1 MKIFAFIIFGL
12 FVLSCNHP
20 LRNGNIENCD
30 SILLSDSLFPFIEI
44 KNTLSFK
51 DFYLDRSNRILYVD
65 STKMK
70 QFVKLDD
77 LQELKYLIPIV
88 KSESNI
94 NSNIDLSDA
103 IKYMDA
109 FFISRQKKVYDFTPI
124 IVREIR
130 GDYYDALYYI
140 LLDKSCNPIS
150 YLQLSNGINDPERQ
164 SYFNDG
170 EIYSIDIRGRLI
182 NDIDTIFWLSKVLP
196 SGKIETNGIDSLN
209 ERRRTDNER
218 KHSR

>member
-1 MKIFAFIIFGL
+1 MKIFIFFIVGL

-20 LRNGNIENCD
+20 LRNGKIEDCD
-30 SILLSDSLFPFIEI
+30 SILLSDSIFPFSDI
-44 KNTLSFK
+44 KNTLSLREL
-51 DFYLDRSNRILYVD
+51 YLDKSNCILYVD
-65 STKMK
+65 STKKK
-70 QFVKLDD
+70 QFIKLDD
-77 LQELKYLIPIV
+77 LQELKYLIPIL

-94 NSNIDLSDA
+94 NPNIDVNDA

-124 IVREIR
+124 IIREIR
-130 GDYYDALYYI
+130 GDYYESLYYI
-140 LLDKSCNPIS
+140 LLDQSCNPIS

-170 EIYSIDIRGRLI
+170 DIYSIDIRGRLI
-182 NDIDTIFWLSKVLP
+182 NDIDTLFWLSKVLP

-209 ERRRTDNER
+209 ERRRTNNER
-218 KHSR
+218 RRSR